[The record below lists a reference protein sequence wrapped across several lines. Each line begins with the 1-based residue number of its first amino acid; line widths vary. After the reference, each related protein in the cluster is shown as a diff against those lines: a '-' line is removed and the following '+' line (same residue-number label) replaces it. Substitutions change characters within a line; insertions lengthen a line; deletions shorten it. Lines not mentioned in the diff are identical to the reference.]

1 MNTVFYHAA
10 VRSPRVGMDSMQVM
24 IRNMAQLVRIAGDV
38 NCNDLVVL
46 DLQRGGLQRIVLL
59 EGDEAWQAID
69 EAVAHEPRH
78 VLGKDRRQCSMD
90 LHDVIEPDGRLRGR
104 PRLAATVGISG
115 DIRRE
120 QRSSLLHV
128 ATAGGREERSGDLT
142 AAFPGH
148 LKGWPRR

>member
-1 MNTVFYHAA
+1 MNAVFYHAA

-78 VLGKDRRQCSMD
+78 K
-90 LHDVIEPDGRLRGR
+90 PAGRWNLLRLLR
-104 PRLAATVGISG
+104 
-115 DIRRE
+115 
-120 QRSSLLHV
+120 LLHRGS
-128 ATAGGREERSGDLT
+128 ARRPI
-142 AAFPGH
+142 AAQAILHPGLAPGLH
-148 LKGWPRR
+148 